1 MPKLVPVGDE
11 ASAAGCVLLS
21 EKKLVAD
28 VVYDTVQMILVLWVL
43 KISEEGD
50 GLRGVGRLV
59 GIYRR

>member
-1 MPKLVPVGDE
+1 M
-11 ASAAGCVLLS
+11 LS